1 MDNNLE
7 KFFTGKYFKIPNY
20 QRDYAWETSHVDD
33 LIEDILEAI
42 ETNTSHYIG
51 TFILSKPD
59 DNDVYNVVDGQQR
72 LTTLIMLFNA
82 VINELET
89 EKEQFI
95 NRDKYVQSETGDSR
109 WKLELLN
116 DNNRFFQ
123 NMIKGADPEI
133 KTKSQQRLWIAYD
146 KIKSRVKALNQPGS
160 KTPPKQFLGAMGK
173 LEAMEITESNDGKA
187 IRMFQTVNDR
197 GKPLSNMEKA
207 KSLLIYYS
215 NRFLDGELDE
225 FVNNSFG
232 KIFHMFTE
240 IKDIGE
246 RNQINVISNR
256 IFDEDSVMRYHFL
269 AYADDNYD
277 YDASVNYVL
286 DNYLKV
292 TLKPLRSEQGKLR
305 NYIKNYVSDLS
316 LFYQSFL
323 QIIRKVELEETY
335 YKLFSVLGVS
345 ATLYPLVI
353 RLQTRDLLEKT
364 IKRNP
369 KKSFLDLL
377 EIADVRVYKVRGTN
391 PRADM
396 SYLAKYAKT
405 LSASKIEEKL
415 VDFILRFMDNA
426 EFERRLASNYHS
438 APIAHVI
445 TEYGEL
451 LRGKPYSLKELS
463 TFTSTQPTVEHI
475 FAQRAR
481 FDFPNFGFKHD
492 EEYQEKIELLGNLTL
507 LEKSINSQCQNK
519 NPHQK
524 INDGFYNKSM
534 FNDAKEIGAMILN
547 RGTPFVKGDIGERT
561 QILTKFCLE
570 RWDI

>member
-51 TFILSKPD
+51 TFILSRPD

-89 EKEQFI
+89 EKERFI
-95 NRDKYVQSETGDSR
+95 NSDKYVQSETGEGR

-116 DNNRFFQ
+116 DNNLFFQ
-123 NMIKGADPEI
+123 KMIEGTNLVT
-133 KTKSQQRLWIAYD
+133 KTKSQKRLWEAYD
-146 KIKSRVKALNQPGS
+146 RIKSRVKVLNQSGS
-160 KTPPKQFLGAMGK
+160 KILPRQFLAAMGK
-173 LEAMEITESNDGKA
+173 LEAMEFTESNDGKA

-215 NRFLDGELDE
+215 NRFLEGELDE
-225 FVNNSFG
+225 YVNDSFG
-232 KIFHMFTE
+232 KIFQMFTE

-246 RNQINVISNR
+246 KNQINVISNR

-292 TLKPLRSEQGKLR
+292 TLKPLRSDQDALR
-305 NYIKNYVSDLS
+305 KFIKDYVSDLS
-316 LFYQSFL
+316 LFYKSFL
-323 QIIRKVELEETY
+323 QIIHKVEAEEKY
-335 YKLFSVLGVS
+335 YKLFSVLGIS
-345 ATLYPLVI
+345 ATLYPLII
-353 RLQTRDLLEKT
+353 RLQTRDLLENKLS
-364 IKRNP
+364 RNP
-369 KKSFLDLL
+369 QKSFVDLI

-396 SYLAKYAKT
+396 SYLAKDAKT
-405 LSASKIEEKL
+405 LSAHTIEGKL
-415 VDFILRFMDNA
+415 VEFLFHFMDNA

-445 TEYGEL
+445 TEYGEII
-451 LRGKPYSLKELS
+451 RGKPYNIKELCA
-463 TFTSTQPTVEHI
+463 FTSTQPTVEHI
-475 FAQRAR
+475 FAQSAR
-481 FDFPNFGFKHD
+481 FDFPNFDFD
-492 EEYQEKIELLGNLTL
+492 QEDEYQEKVELMGNLTL

-524 INDGFYNKSM
+524 ISDGLYNKSM
-534 FNDAKEIGAMILN
+534 YDDAKEIGAMILN
-547 RGTPFVKGDIGERT
+547 RGTPFIKEDIDERT
-561 QILTKFCLE
+561 RLLARFCLD
-570 RWDI
+570 RWAI